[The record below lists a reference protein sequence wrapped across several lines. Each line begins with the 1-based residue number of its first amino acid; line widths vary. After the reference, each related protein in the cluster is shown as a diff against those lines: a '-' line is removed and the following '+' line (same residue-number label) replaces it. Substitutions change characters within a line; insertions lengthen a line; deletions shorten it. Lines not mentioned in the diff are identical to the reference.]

1 MEFIIYNKDMLK
13 AELLAKN
20 IVVTDDC
27 DVAEG
32 TKIWSCACI
41 KDKTVIGSGCE
52 IGSNSVLQNAVIGND
67 VEIKSSFLEDC
78 KIGDGCK
85 IGPFAHIRN
94 NTTIDKNCRVGNF
107 VEIKNSQIGE
117 DCKMAHLAYI
127 GDAVIGANCNIGC
140 GVIFCNYNGKI
151 KQKSILGKNVFIG
164 SNTNLI
170 APLTIGDN
178 AYIAGGSTITQDIN
192 KDEFA
197 IARSRQTNKTNF
209 KNPYLDR

>member
-13 AELLAKN
+13 ADLLAKN

-32 TKIWSCACI
+32 TKIWSCVCI
-41 KDKTVIGSGCE
+41 KDKTVIGYGCE
-52 IGSNSVLQNAVIGND
+52 ICSNSVLQNAVVDND

-78 KIGDGCK
+78 KIGKGCK

-94 NTTIDKNCRVGNF
+94 NATIDKNCRVGNF

-117 DCKMAHLAYI
+117 GCKMAHLAYI
-127 GDAVIGANCNIGC
+127 GDAIIGSNCNIGC
-140 GVIFCNYNGKI
+140 GVIFCNFNGKI
-151 KQKSILGKNVFIG
+151 KQKSILGKNVFVG